1 MTGSTGLGPFG
12 IGLLMLRLALSPFP
26 VPLADLQRYSF
37 DIAAKLQ
44 LVGGEGCPCLNLRFT
59 NLGPSRSTG
68 FTYQV
73 VQYKWLATEKKYGTG
88 MDLNTQGEGAVPA
101 LGTTASWQKNFAL
114 SLETPSSYLFKILYI
129 PPLMDGNPGNH
140 NIQLRYA
147 FP

>member
-12 IGLLMLRLALSPFP
+12 IGLLMLRLALSPVP

-44 LVGGEGCPCLNLRFT
+44 LVGGVGCPCLNLRFT

-101 LGTTASWQKNFAL
+101 LGTTASWVFRSIPVPYFFSVA
-114 SLETPSSYLFKILYI
+114 SHLYCTTW
-129 PPLMDGNPGNH
+129 
-140 NIQLRYA
+140 
-147 FP
+147 